1 MPIRSAALRFNPS
14 LLLVILFAATSTLAT
29 TVRTPSDDDLVVGA
43 RAILRGRVLTVS
55 SAPDSADSSRLYT
68 YTVVRV
74 LEVFKGEVNQ
84 RRVVIKEEGGQVGS
98 RGQIIWGTP
107 QFLPG
112 ENVILYLTTRRDGS
126 LRVHEMFLGKF
137 NIVEDLTTGRQ
148 LVTRSSADENVSV
161 LRSHA
166 LARAAGEAT
175 EEMELTAYGRLLRQ
189 KVQATRQRFE
199 QFERAHFE
207 AIPLRAQPAEYAA
220 LVAHENLQPQF
231 TLIRPSQPARWFEPD
246 EDQPIVFTINP
257 DGAPGSRAVEDVAMA
272 MNAWSSVPGCSVR
285 VVNGGA
291 TNLCYPHGSGNTIV
305 FNNCDD
311 RFSPTPDCSSII
323 AIGGLNWDVSLTRV
337 INGVTFV
344 QAYQGHITFNPYSA
358 CSFERSCDIQEIAT
372 HELGHAL
379 GLGHSRDISATMA
392 GTVHSDGRCASL
404 KADDIYAIKF
414 VYPDSAAG
422 GTFLHVTTDELP
434 NAYLSVLFE
443 YQLEAAGG
451 ATPFT
456 WSLVGGANSLPPGI
470 IMLAGGFMRG
480 TPIAAG
486 SSTFTVRVR
495 DALGVTAEK
504 TLTLRAVETQP
515 AFDAIFVSQ
524 TAPST
529 VQAGQPFEANIK
541 WKNYG
546 AQSWGGSSVVKLMSR
561 NPAGN
566 TIWGGDTVALPG
578 FLIMPNQELN
588 LTFTATAPATNGT
601 YNFQWQLL
609 REGAG
614 AFGQASANLP
624 ITVTGGASPIF
635 IHSPATFE
643 IAAGAPFQHQLSAAG
658 GSGPYAWSLRSGALP
673 AGLSLHPATGVIAG
687 TPTVAG
693 GFAFVVQATDA
704 QAGWAQ
710 KGIAITVTAPPLP
723 AGFEITTPSLPAGAV
738 ASPYQAQVAA
748 TGGATPYVWSLASGN
763 LPAGLSLNAGT
774 GAVTGTPT
782 AAGTFSFTV
791 AATDAQSRAAQ
802 RVFSIAVSPPP
813 LEITTTSLSATNVR
827 SNYSAHLAAAGGTLP
842 YVWSVSAGQLPAGLR
857 LQPSTGVI
865 SGLPTAAGNVTFTV
879 TVTDAQRTSA
889 TKPLAINV
897 LNAPLAVERPSVQLE
912 GSGGAAFSYQVSVTG
927 GTAPYVWSLSS
938 GALPAG
944 LSLNGATGLI
954 SGVPAAS
961 GNFTLTVSVR
971 DQRPDTVSASVQI
984 RIIDPA
990 TIPRI
995 TGAKYKIGK
1004 RLLQIFGERFAPNSV
1019 LMIDGA
1025 RVDAKFNEGM
1035 LVAKRLVLTAGS
1047 HQFVVVNSL
1056 GIPSQPFVLTIQ

>member
-1 MPIRSAALRFNPS
+1 MFVRAVPLKFIWLSVLLS
-14 LLLVILFAATSTLAT
+14 LLGAASALAT

-43 RAILRGRVLTVS
+43 RAIIRGRVLTVS
-55 SAPDSADSSRLYT
+55 SAPDSADGDRFYT

-74 LEVFKGEVNQ
+74 LEVFKGVINE

-148 LVTRSSADENVSV
+148 LVRRSPADENVSV
-161 LRSHA
+161 LPSQALVHA
-166 LARAAGEAT
+166 AAGT
-175 EEMELTAYGRLLRQ
+175 DEMELTAYGRMVRQ

-199 QFERAHFE
+199 RFERAHFVT
-207 AIPLRAQPAEYAA
+207 IPLRAQPAEYAA
-220 LVAHENLQPQF
+220 LVASANLQPHF

-246 EDQPIVFTINP
+246 DDQPIVFTVNP
-257 DGAPGSRAVEDVAMA
+257 DGAPSPHVLEDVTMA
-272 MNAWSSVPGCSVR
+272 MNAWSAVPGCALR
-285 VVNGGA
+285 LVNGGT

-311 RFSPTPDCSSII
+311 RFAPTPACSSII
-323 AIGGLNWDVSLTRV
+323 AIGGINWDVSQTKV
-337 INGVTFV
+337 INGVTFA

-358 CSFERSCDIQEIAT
+358 CSFERRCDIQEIAT
-372 HELGHAL
+372 HELGHAI

-392 GTVHSDGRCASL
+392 GTAHFDGRCAAL
-404 KADDIYAIKF
+404 KADDIYAVKF
-414 VYPDSAAG
+414 LYPDSAAG
-422 GTFLHVTTDELP
+422 GTFLHVSTDDLP

-456 WSLVGGANSLPPGI
+456 WSLASGASSLPPGFI
-470 IMLAGGFMRG
+470 LLAGGLIRG
-480 TPIAAG
+480 TPVAAG

-495 DALGVTAEK
+495 DALGVSAER
-504 TLTLRAVETQP
+504 TLTLRVFETQP
-515 AFDAIFVSQ
+515 AFDAIFISQ

-529 VQAGQPFEANIK
+529 VPAGQPFEANIK

-546 AQSWGGSSVVKLMSR
+546 AQSWGGPSVVKLVSR
-561 NPAGN
+561 NPVGN
-566 TIWGGDTVALPG
+566 TTWGGDAVSLPG
-578 FLIMPNQELN
+578 YLILPNQELN

-609 REGAG
+609 HEGAG
-614 AFGQASANLP
+614 AFGQASANLQ
-624 ITVTGGASPIF
+624 ITVTGGANPISINSP
-635 IHSPATFE
+635 PTFE
-643 IAAGAPFQHQLSAAG
+643 IAAGSPFQYQLTVAG
-658 GSGPYAWSLRSGALP
+658 GSGPYAWSLGGGALP
-673 AGLSLHPATGVIAG
+673 PGLSLHSANGVIAG
-687 TPTVAG
+687 TPTAAG
-693 GFAFVVQATDA
+693 GFSFVVQATDA
-704 QAGWAQ
+704 QSRSAQ
-710 KGIAITVTAPPLP
+710 KGIAITVTAPPP
-723 AGFEITTPSLPAGAV
+723 AGFEIATPSLPAGAV
-738 ASPYQAQVAA
+738 GSLYQAQVGA
-748 TGGATPYVWSLASGN
+748 TGGATPYGWSIASGS

-774 GAVTGTPT
+774 GAVTGTPM
-782 AAGTFSFTV
+782 AAGTFSFV
-791 AATDAQSRAAQ
+791 VQATDAQSRTAQ
-802 RVFSIAVSPPP
+802 RGFSIAVSPPP
-813 LEITTTSLSATNVR
+813 LEITTPSLPATSVR
-827 SNYSAHLAAAGGTLP
+827 SNYSGQLSAAGGTLP
-842 YVWSVSAGQLPAGLR
+842 YVWSISAGQLPAGLS
-857 LQPSTGVI
+857 LQPSTGLI
-865 SGLPTAAGNVTFTV
+865 SGLPTAAGNTTFTV
-879 TVTDAQRTSA
+879 MVTDAQRTSA
-889 TKPLAINV
+889 TKQVAIDV

-912 GSGGAAFSYQVSVTG
+912 GTSGAAFSYQVNVTG
-927 GTAPYVWSLSS
+927 GTAPYLWSLGG

-971 DQRPDTVSASVQI
+971 DQKPDTVTSSLQL

-995 TGAKYKIGK
+995 TSAKYKTGK
-1004 RLLQIFGERFAPNSV
+1004 RLLQVFGERFAPVSF

-1025 RVDAKFNEGM
+1025 RVNAKLNEGA
-1035 LVAKRLVLTAGS
+1035 LVVKRLVLTAGS
-1047 HQFVVVNSL
+1047 HQLVVLNSL
-1056 GIPSQPFVLTIQ
+1056 GIASQPFVLTAQ